1 MNRSEAQFKKMTE
14 TPIPRLVISLGIP
27 TVISMLVT
35 NIYNMADTF
44 FVGQLD
50 NTSASA
56 AVGVV
61 FGYMAVIQAIGFM
74 FGQGAGSIISR
85 MLGAKQE
92 KEASK
97 VASTAF
103 FLALSVGATLGIT
116 SMILRKPL
124 LHLLGSPDTIY
135 PFAKDYI
142 KFIMAAAPITMGSF
156 VLNNILR
163 YEGKASLAMIGL
175 CTGSI
180 INIGLDPIFMFVL
193 DMGIAGAGFAT
204 ALSQCISFSLLLFM
218 FLRGKT
224 QCKLKVREIYLRL
237 SLILDIVTT
246 GFPAFIRQGLTS
258 ISTMV
263 LNRIAGGYGDPA
275 IAAMSIVNRLAFFM
289 FAVGL
294 GLGQGYQPVCGFNYG
309 AKKYDRVKEA
319 FRFTL
324 IVNEIVLGCFAV
336 VGFFIAPEAVS
347 WFRNDPEV
355 IKIGKV
361 ALRFA
366 CGALFFQ
373 PLTVMSNMTFQS
385 TGQKLLASFTAM
397 LRSGLYFI
405 PIIAISESLVGLLGI
420 QFAQPLADV
429 LSFATVVPLIIYFFR
444 NIDKEK
450 TS

>member
-1 MNRSEAQFKKMTE
+1 MNRSEAQYKKMTE
-14 TPIPRLVISLGIP
+14 TPIPRLIVSLGIP

-44 FVGQLD
+44 FVGQLK

-85 MLGAKQE
+85 MLGAKEE
-92 KEASK
+92 KKASG

-103 FLALSVGATLGIT
+103 FLALAVGAVLSI
-116 SMILRKPL
+116 SSLILRKPL
-124 LHLLGSPDTIY
+124 LHLLGSSDTIY

-175 CTGSI
+175 CTGSL
-180 INIGLDPIFMFVL
+180 INIAIDPVFMFVL
-193 DMGIAGAGFAT
+193 DMGIAGAGLAT
-204 ALSQCISFSLLLFM
+204 ALSQCISFSLLLVM
-218 FLRGKT
+218 FLKGKT
-224 QCKLKVREIYLRL
+224 QCRLKVQEI
-237 SLILDIVTT
+237 SLKAMLVADIVTT

-263 LNRIAGGYGDPA
+263 LNRLARGYGDPA

-289 FAVGL
+289 FAIGL
-294 GLGQGYQPVCGFNYG
+294 GMGQGYQPVCGFNYG
-309 AKKYDRVKEA
+309 AKKYDRVKQA
-319 FRFTL
+319 FKFTL
-324 IVNEIVLGCFAV
+324 LVNEVLLGCFAII
-336 VGFFIAPEAVS
+336 GFTIAPTAVS

-355 IKIGKV
+355 IKIGKT

-366 CGALFFQ
+366 CCALFLQ
-373 PLTVMSNMTFQS
+373 PLIVMSNMTFQS
-385 TGQKLLASFTAM
+385 TGHKLLASFTAM

-405 PIIAISESLVGLLGI
+405 PIIAVSESLVGLPGI

-444 NIDKEK
+444 NIDKASQE
-450 TS
+450 